1 MTESHCFPLL
11 SLKALLDGWT
21 LGWVV
26 DYHSSAGS
34 VAGDKVLSTSQR
46 LVLHKE
52 GEKERRRGMEGN
64 MERRCGGEMEKAR

>member
-1 MTESHCFPLL
+1 M
-11 SLKALLDGWT
+11 
-21 LGWVV
+21 V

-46 LVLHKE
+46 LVLHRE
-52 GEKERRRGMEGN
+52 GEKEGRREMKGN

>member
-1 MTESHCFPLL
+1 M
-11 SLKALLDGWT
+11 
-21 LGWVV
+21 V

-52 GEKERRRGMEGN
+52 REKEMEGN

>member
-1 MTESHCFPLL
+1 M
-11 SLKALLDGWT
+11 
-21 LGWVV
+21 V

-34 VAGDKVLSTSQR
+34 VAGDKVLPTSQR

-52 GEKERRRGMEGN
+52 GENERTREGMKGN

>member
-1 MTESHCFPLL
+1 MVGHL
-11 SLKALLDGWT
+11 
-21 LGWVV
+21 V

-34 VAGDKVLSTSQR
+34 VAGDKVLSASQR

-52 GEKERRRGMEGN
+52 GEKERTRGMEGN

>member
-1 MTESHCFPLL
+1 M
-11 SLKALLDGWT
+11 
-21 LGWVV
+21 V

-52 GEKERRRGMEGN
+52 REKERRREMKGN

>member
-1 MTESHCFPLL
+1 M
-11 SLKALLDGWT
+11 
-21 LGWVV
+21 V

-34 VAGDKVLSTSQR
+34 VAGDKVLSASQR

-52 GEKERRRGMEGN
+52 GEKERTRGMEGN